1 MQLDFSDRIKA
12 RQDMGKK
19 YSCAAQPCPEC
30 GNDPCTCDSESDAA
44 QMRYGGKKRSELK
57 DSDFLFPETR
67 SFPIVT
73 TRDIPDAINNFGRMK
88 GNMSYDAFLKKLY
101 EFAKKKGPE
110 FVKALPMA
118 SKERLGIKE

>member
-12 RQDMGKK
+12 NKDMSGK
-19 YSCAAQPCPEC
+19 YSCAM
-30 GNDPCTCDSESDAA
+30 DSCEDKSADYDMNENDAA

-73 TRDIPDAINNFGRMK
+73 TRDVADAISNFGRMK
-88 GNMSYDAFLKKLY
+88 GDMSYEAFLKKLY
-101 EFAKKKGPE
+101 DFAQKKGPE
-110 FVKALPMA
+110 FVKAFPMA